1 MKPEP
6 VAQAPAA
13 PQAVIPL
20 DFDLP
25 APRVVEPAPAPV
37 KEEKVTF
44 NLYDETPA
52 AAVPTRPEVTEA
64 RLTQSEHQARVEE
77 RLARMREVSQ
87 KLRTPN
93 GLNDM
98 EREPAYKRK
107 NIQITDMQHS
117 TDSTVSRYTLS
128 EETDENGE
136 RRVELKRNNPYLH
149 DNVD

>member
-1 MKPEP
+1 
-6 VAQAPAA
+6 V
-13 PQAVIPL
+13 
-20 DFDLP
+20 
-25 APRVVEPAPAPV
+25 PAPV
-37 KEEKVTF
+37 KEEKVVFT
-44 NLYDETPA
+44 LDDQSPATP
-52 AAVPTRPEVTEA
+52 VSSRPEVTEA

-107 NIQITDMQHS
+107 NIQINDVQHS

-128 EETDENGE
+128 EETDEHGE